1 MPMDVLRCRIDAGD
15 QGVEYVEDGYMKSA
29 PEPFIMQHQFGCGRE
44 RGGCVVTTTALVYAV
59 VASSR
64 FQWAKRANCDHKPF
78 NRSDLQNS
86 PDDPVSCWHTAS

>member
-64 FQWAKRANCDHKPF
+64 FQWAKRARLRP
-78 NRSDLQNS
+78 
-86 PDDPVSCWHTAS
+86 